1 MIILLNDL
9 VDKRIN
15 ELISLQYL
23 NTSHIFFI
31 KEILKEVKLYKV
43 KNMII
48 VENYLTITK
57 KDSQFIFS
65 YNSRQNET
73 IVYHIQRNFEEIINL
88 IYESNIFRYGMSLNE
103 IKEERVYVRKIYIGD
118 SIFNS
123 DKYIVFNSKED
134 LVNFNDGYKKLLNVL
149 EPILYDCLI
158 EFIEE
163 NFKVK
168 DINNNI

>member
-103 IKEERVYVRKIYIGD
+103 IKEKRVYVRKIYIGD